1 MDNYKHKGLRK
12 KLINELIVKGIK
24 DEKVLD
30 AIMKVPRHLFL
41 DNAFEEWAYKDNAF
55 PIDCEQTISQPYT
68 VAFQTS
74 LLKVQPGHKILEI
87 GLGSGYQACVLIEMG
102 AKVYSIERHKT
113 LHDKTAVRLKDLGY
127 SSIRTFYGDGFEGL
141 PRFAPFDS
149 IIVTAACPEIPKAL
163 WEQLKIGGYMVA
175 PMTTG
180 SNHQIMYRFYK
191 KQDGSLSKEEFG
203 DFKFVP
209 MLKGTL

>member
-163 WEQLKIGGYMVA
+163 WEQLKIGGHMVA

-191 KQDGSLSKEEFG
+191 NQDGSLRKEEFG

-209 MLKGTL
+209 MLKGIL